1 MTKLF
6 QGKKV
11 AVLGLGL
18 SGLATVRFLLKQGIK
33 PTLMDSRLKV
43 SGLDAIPP
51 EKVDGI
57 YLGEL
62 DANRLAKMDVILVS
76 PGLDLSHPAIR
87 FASAQGTQL
96 MGDVELFALV
106 NQKPVLGITGSN
118 GKSTVTTLVTYM
130 LQQSG
135 INALAAGNI
144 GLPVLDALA
153 ETDTQVYVLELSSF
167 QLDTTYNLKLVAACN
182 LNVTEDHLDRHG
194 SMVAYAAAKQRI
206 FRHAALAVYNADD
219 ALTLPTTNLESSSSA
234 DSSDVITNQS
244 GMAKLA
250 LSVAGTDYG
259 VVDVAGVRMLQVAG
273 LPLLPV
279 SEMTL
284 VGKHNQFNALAA
296 AALALAA
303 GASRDGIATALRTYQ
318 SLPHRCTLVANHN
331 GVRWINDSKATNVG
345 ATLAAIAGLRS
356 DVPGKLLLIAGGDGK
371 GANFTELASVLR
383 DEVDVLITL
392 GKDGPSIAALVPG
405 AIEVVDLAAAV
416 KVAAGLVAAGDLVLL
431 SPACASLDMFKNYE
445 ERGRLFAEY
454 VQKVCV

>member
-18 SGLATVRFLLKQGIK
+18 SGLATVRFLLKQGVK
-33 PTLMDSRLKV
+33 PTLMDTRLKV
-43 SGLDAIPP
+43 SGLDTVPA

-87 FASAQGTQL
+87 FAAAQGTQL
-96 MGDVELFALV
+96 IGDVELFALV

-118 GKSTVTTLVTYM
+118 GKSTVTTLATYM

-135 INALAAGNI
+135 IKALAAGNI

-153 ETDTQVYVLELSSF
+153 ETETEVYVLELSSF
-167 QLDTTYNLKLVAACN
+167 QLDTTYNLHLVAACN

-194 SMVAYAAAKQRI
+194 SMAAYAAAKQRI
-206 FRHAALAVYNADD
+206 FRHAALSVYNAED
-219 ALTLPTTNLESSSSA
+219 ALTIPC
-234 DSSDVITNQS
+234 DQS
-244 GMAKLA
+244 RGQSPAQSHPQLGLHLTGK
-250 LSVAGTDYG
+250 DYG
-259 VVDVAGVRMLQVAG
+259 IVEIEGQPWLQVAG
-273 LPLLPV
+273 APLLPV
-279 SEMTL
+279 AEMSL

-303 GASRDGIATALRTYQ
+303 GASRVGVASALRTYQ
-318 SLPHRCTLVANHN
+318 SLPHRCTLVANHH
-331 GVRWINDSKATNVG
+331 GVRFINDSKATNVG

-356 DVPGKLLLIAGGDGK
+356 DVAGNLILIAGGDGK
-371 GANFTELASVLR
+371 GADFTELATVLKTQ
-383 DEVDVLITL
+383 VDVLITL
-392 GKDGPSIAALVPG
+392 GKDGPAIAALVPG
-405 AIEVVDLAAAV
+405 AIEVADLAAAV
-416 KVAAGLVAAGDLVLL
+416 KVAVAKAKSGDLVLL

-445 ERGRLFAEY
+445 ERGRLFAEL
-454 VQKVCV
+454 VQQVPQ

>member
-18 SGLATVRFLLKQGIK
+18 SGLATVRFLLKQGVK
-33 PTLMDSRLKV
+33 PTLMDTRLKV
-43 SGLDAIPP
+43 SGLDTVPA

-87 FASAQGTQL
+87 FAAAQGTQL
-96 MGDVELFALV
+96 IGDVELFALV

-118 GKSTVTTLVTYM
+118 GKSTVTTLATYM
-130 LQQSG
+130 LEQSG
-135 INALAAGNI
+135 IKALAAGNI

-153 ETDTQVYVLELSSF
+153 ESDTEVYVLELSSF
-167 QLDTTYNLKLVAACN
+167 QLDTTYNLQLLAACN

-194 SMVAYAAAKQRI
+194 SMAAYAAAKQRI
-206 FRHAALAVYNADD
+206 FQHAALAIYNADD
-219 ALTLPTTNLESSSSA
+219 ALTTP
-234 DSSDVITNQS
+234 QHQPQQQQ
-244 GMAKLA
+244 LA
-250 LSVAGTDYG
+250 LSITGSDYG
-259 VVDVAGVRMLQVAG
+259 VVEVNGERWLQVAG
-273 LPLLPV
+273 APLLPV
-279 SEMTL
+279 AEMSL

-303 GASRDGIATALRTYQ
+303 GASREWVASALRSYQ

-331 GVRWINDSKATNVG
+331 GIRFINDSKATNVG

-356 DVPGKLLLIAGGDGK
+356 DVSGKLILIAGGDGK
-371 GANFTELASVLR
+371 GADFTELAAVLKAQ
-383 DEVDVLITL
+383 VDVLITL
-392 GKDGPSIAALVPG
+392 GKDGPAIAALVPG
-405 AIEVVDLAAAV
+405 AIEVTDLAAAV
-416 KVAAGLVAAGDLVLL
+416 KVAAGLAKTGDLVLL

-445 ERGRLFAEY
+445 ERGRLFAEL
-454 VQKVCV
+454 VQKVLL

>member
-18 SGLATVRFLLKQGIK
+18 SGLATVRFLLKQGVK
-33 PTLMDSRLKV
+33 PTLMDTRLKV
-43 SGLDAIPP
+43 SGLDAVPA

-87 FASAQGTQL
+87 FAAAQGTQL
-96 MGDVELFALV
+96 IGDVELFALV

-118 GKSTVTTLVTYM
+118 GKSTVTTLATYM
-130 LQQSG
+130 LEQSG
-135 INALAAGNI
+135 IKALAAGNI

-153 ETDTQVYVLELSSF
+153 ETETEVYVLELSSF
-167 QLDTTYNLKLVAACN
+167 QLDTTYNLRLVAACN

-194 SMVAYAAAKQRI
+194 SMAAYAAAKQRI
-206 FRHAALAVYNADD
+206 FQHAALAVYNADD
-219 ALTLPTTNLESSSSA
+219 ALTIPQHQPHSQPRQL
-234 DSSDVITNQS
+234 QQQQ
-244 GMAKLA
+244 A
-250 LSVAGTDYG
+250 LSLTGSDYG
-259 VVDVAGVRMLQVAG
+259 VVEVKGERWLQVAG
-273 LPLLPV
+273 TPLLPV
-279 SEMTL
+279 AEMSL

-303 GASRDGIATALRTYQ
+303 GASREGVASALRTYQ
-318 SLPHRCTLVANHN
+318 SLPHRCTLVANQN
-331 GVRWINDSKATNVG
+331 GIRFINDSKATNVG

-356 DVPGKLLLIAGGDGK
+356 DVPGKLILIAGGDGK
-371 GANFTELASVLR
+371 GADFTELAAVLKAQ
-383 DEVDVLITL
+383 VDVLITL
-392 GKDGPSIAALVPG
+392 GKDGPAIAALVPG
-405 AIEVVDLAAAV
+405 SIEVADLAAAV
-416 KVAAGLVAAGDLVLL
+416 KVATGLAKTGDLVLL

-445 ERGRLFAEY
+445 ERGRLFAEL
-454 VQKVCV
+454 VQKVLV

>member
-18 SGLATVRFLLKQGIK
+18 SGLATVRFLLKQGVK
-33 PTLMDSRLKV
+33 PTLMDTRLKV
-43 SGLDAIPP
+43 SGLDTVPA

-87 FASAQGTQL
+87 FAAAQGTQL
-96 MGDVELFALV
+96 IGDVELFALV

-118 GKSTVTTLVTYM
+118 GKSTVTTLATYM

-135 INALAAGNI
+135 IKALAAGNI

-153 ETDTQVYVLELSSF
+153 ETETEVYVLELSSF
-167 QLDTTYNLKLVAACN
+167 QLDTTYNLHLVAACN

-194 SMVAYAAAKQRI
+194 SMAAYAAAKQRI
-206 FRHAALAVYNADD
+206 FRHAALSVYNAED
-219 ALTLPTTNLESSSSA
+219 ALTTPC
-234 DSSDVITNQS
+234 DQS
-244 GMAKLA
+244 QGQSPEQSQGQSHPQLGLHLTGKDYGIVE
-250 LSVAGTDYG
+250 VAGQPW
-259 VVDVAGVRMLQVAG
+259 LQVAAA
-273 LPLLPV
+273 PLLPV
-279 SEMTL
+279 AEMSL

-303 GASRDGIATALRTYQ
+303 GASREGVASALRTYQ
-318 SLPHRCTLVANHN
+318 SLPHRCTLVANHH
-331 GVRWINDSKATNVG
+331 GVRFINDSKATNVG

-356 DVPGKLLLIAGGDGK
+356 DVAGNLILIAGGDGK
-371 GANFTELASVLR
+371 GADFTELAAVLKTQ
-383 DEVDVLITL
+383 VDVLITL
-392 GKDGPSIAALVPG
+392 GKDGPAIAALVPG
-405 AIEVVDLAAAV
+405 AIEVADLAAAV
-416 KVAAGLVAAGDLVLL
+416 KVAVARAKSGDLVLL

-445 ERGRLFAEY
+445 ERGRLFAEL
-454 VQKVCV
+454 VQQVSL